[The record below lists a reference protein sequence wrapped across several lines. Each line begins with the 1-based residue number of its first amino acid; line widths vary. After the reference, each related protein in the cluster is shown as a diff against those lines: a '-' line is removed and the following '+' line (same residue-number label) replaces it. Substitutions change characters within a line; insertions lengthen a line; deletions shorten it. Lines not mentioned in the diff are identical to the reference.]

1 MLPIRGLYEVAIP
14 VRHLPRAET
23 FYRDV
28 LGLEVGLREDRR
40 KWLFLRAGGGAGM
53 IVLQEHAGECPTLHF
68 AFAVNEG
75 DLERAATVLRE
86 RGVAT
91 MGPVVHEWIPGKS
104 LYFCDPDGHDLELFA
119 STATEEERT
128 MPVKAVPEGYHSIT
142 PYLTVQGVAQLIEF
156 AKAAFDAK
164 EKERIMGPDG
174 RIAHAEVKIG
184 DSVVMM
190 GEARDDWKPMPG
202 AIYLYTT
209 DADAT
214 YQRALKAG
222 ATSLAEPVNQFYG
235 DRQGG
240 VRDPVG
246 NVWWI
251 ATRIE
256 DVSTGEI
263 QKRAKALMSK

>member
-1 MLPIRGLYEVAIP
+1 
-14 VRHLPRAET
+14 
-23 FYRDV
+23 
-28 LGLEVGLREDRR
+28 
-40 KWLFLRAGGGAGM
+40 
-53 IVLQEHAGECPTLHF
+53 
-68 AFAVNEG
+68 
-75 DLERAATVLRE
+75 
-86 RGVAT
+86 
-91 MGPVVHEWIPGKS
+91 
-104 LYFCDPDGHDLELFA
+104 
-119 STATEEERT
+119 
-128 MPVKAVPEGYHSIT
+128 
-142 PYLTVQGVAQLIEF
+142 
-156 AKAAFDAK
+156 
-164 EKERIMGPDG
+164 
-174 RIAHAEVKIG
+174 
-184 DSVVMM
+184 
-190 GEARDDWKPMPG
+190 MPG